1 MKQLYLPLMVLA
13 LNSESPVYNS
23 GLNRSENMILYRMVV
38 DERLNP
44 EDIFLF
50 KEPFLEII

>member
-1 MKQLYLPLMVLA
+1 MVLA